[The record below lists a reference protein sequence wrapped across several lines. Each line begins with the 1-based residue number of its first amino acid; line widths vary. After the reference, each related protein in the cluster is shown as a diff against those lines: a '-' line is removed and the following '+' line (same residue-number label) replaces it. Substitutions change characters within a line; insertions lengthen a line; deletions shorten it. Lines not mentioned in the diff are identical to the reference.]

1 MNAGVR
7 ATFGAVHGTL
17 RSQGSAIRGL
27 EELIKKM
34 LPELD
39 RISASDKEK
48 AEAAEVERIA
58 ADVAKL
64 DEEAREAR
72 SLRVEAVNG
81 LEGKFDAKLGQ
92 RALEALARQQHQA
105 EQEAAAREAVGNEVV
120 RLAASCASFS
130 QLVEAVN
137 SEARK
142 ADPRLTA
149 LERRTEAAEAT
160 IATSHDEM
168 VRRLAGKAE
177 SKVVEGLAQDVT
189 EAAEAV
195 QRRWAK
201 AEGLTRKCHAEAMK
215 AVGER
220 MERKEAQQA
229 LDALAEQVAC
239 SCVHAYLHMHAC
251 MYTRVPT
258 HMHACLAEQVA
269 RQAYEN
275 AQAGARMAEAMSA
288 RVERAEAAAHTAQ
301 NAVEA
306 EAAEGRAEL
315 QSQIAALQLALDTA
329 TTNAQ
334 SQLRM
339 YAAGADREK
348 LEIEQKIEKLG
359 EAQAE
364 ATATLKGE
372 VGEVA
377 RGVKAIEASGARTS
391 EELEELSKA
400 LGELQPS
407 VARLGAKGKSQSQMA
422 DSMTSQLQVCTER
435 IETAEDRLT
444 QIGSALS
451 VISASPQP
459 ASADELAALDG
470 RMANLE
476 RALTGAVDELRQ
488 RQLEKE
494 REQGMGLQFQH
505 VADMMRSRLEQV
517 EAQVIEER
525 DAAAKRDDEARRAAN
540 AAESAANAA
549 AAATVAAESAAAAAA
564 TPRRAPTPP
573 PPPPASPP
581 PVPPTRAGRDDE
593 GLRVAVGAATSAEA
607 AAKSSAVEAGIATRV
622 VESLQKQLSAYQSDV
637 GELTSQ
643 MAALRAE
650 HARDREASV
659 EAVRLVMREELAVV
673 TP

>member
-1 MNAGVR
+1 MAMPQVTPSLASRPSPWRNEKSEYGETSRPSLSSEAPRPSLATAMPQMTPSSSAPRLRSFTSGRAFTSPNPELQAADAAANAEQHEVNAGVR

-239 SCVHAYLHMHAC
+239 SCVHAHARVHV
-251 MYTRVPT
+251 YTG
-258 HMHACLAEQVA
+258 
-269 RQAYEN
+269 AY
-275 AQAGARMAEAMSA
+275 AHARMPCGAGGAPGI
-288 RVERAEAAAHTAQ
+288 RERA
-301 NAVEA
+301 
-306 EAAEGRAEL
+306 GRC
-315 QSQIAALQLALDTA
+315 
-329 TTNAQ
+329 
-334 SQLRM
+334 
-339 YAAGADREK
+339 AD
-348 LEIEQKIEKLG
+348 G
-359 EAQAE
+359 
-364 ATATLKGE
+364 GGD
-372 VGEVA
+372 VG
-377 RGVKAIEASGARTS
+377 
-391 EELEELSKA
+391 
-400 LGELQPS
+400 
-407 VARLGAKGKSQSQMA
+407 
-422 DSMTSQLQVCTER
+422 
-435 IETAEDRLT
+435 
-444 QIGSALS
+444 
-451 VISASPQP
+451 
-459 ASADELAALDG
+459 
-470 RMANLE
+470 
-476 RALTGAVDELRQ
+476 
-488 RQLEKE
+488 
-494 REQGMGLQFQH
+494 
-505 VADMMRSRLEQV
+505 
-517 EAQVIEER
+517 
-525 DAAAKRDDEARRAAN
+525 ARRA
-540 AAESAANAA
+540 
-549 AAATVAAESAAAAAA
+549 
-564 TPRRAPTPP
+564 
-573 PPPPASPP
+573 
-581 PVPPTRAGRDDE
+581 G
-593 GLRVAVGAATSAEA
+593 
-607 AAKSSAVEAGIATRV
+607 
-622 VESLQKQLSAYQSDV
+622 
-637 GELTSQ
+637 
-643 MAALRAE
+643 
-650 HARDREASV
+650 
-659 EAVRLVMREELAVV
+659 
-673 TP
+673 